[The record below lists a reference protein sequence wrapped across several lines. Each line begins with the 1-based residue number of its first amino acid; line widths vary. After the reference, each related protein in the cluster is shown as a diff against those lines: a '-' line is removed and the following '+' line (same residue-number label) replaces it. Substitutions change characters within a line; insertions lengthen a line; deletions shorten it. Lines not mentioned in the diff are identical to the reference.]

1 MSSQGFQ
8 PEAAVTAQAAS
19 MVNVSTVEGPSTSS
33 VSEPLIVASCE
44 FACLWRPWDHNL
56 LKLFLPWHQMLLEFV
71 VSLPMVSWNTSMN
84 LLPQDVANSAD
95 VASARDPEEAKKASN
110 SSFFVKFGLWNGDLM
125 ELRWIRRVVNP
136 SSGDCCNHAT
146 PLEEKS
152 VDDEP
157 LVYASKQE
165 ANIAFKELLESANV
179 EPNWSWEQ
187 AMRVIFNDKKARSK
201 DMKTHNSSYLPKTK
215 RGNKGQAS
223 RTALQA
229 GIDKLVD
236 AVGVTLGLRGRNVV
250 LDEYGSPKVVNDGV
264 TIARAIELADPME
277 NAGAALIR
285 EVASKTNDSAGD
297 GTTTASV
304 LAREIIKLGYLS
316 VTSGANPVSI
326 KKGIDKTIQGL
337 VAELEKKASV

>member
-1 MSSQGFQ
+1 
-8 PEAAVTAQAAS
+8 
-19 MVNVSTVEGPSTSS
+19 MVLG
-33 VSEPLIVASCE
+33 
-44 FACLWRPWDHNL
+44 
-56 LKLFLPWHQMLLEFV
+56 
-71 VSLPMVSWNTSMN
+71 NTSMN

-95 VASARDPEEAKKASN
+95 VASVRDPES
-110 SSFFVKFGLWNGDLM
+110 
-125 ELRWIRRVVNP
+125 
-136 SSGDCCNHAT
+136 SSGICCNHAT

-187 AMRVIFNDKKARSK
+187 AMRVIFNDKKDVK
-201 DMKTHNSSYLPKTK
+201 QHMKTHNSSYLPKTK
-215 RGNKGQAS
+215 RGNKGQGSLSNRTNQRQKLNCRPFTTRKASRFVVRANAKEIAFGQAS

-264 TIARAIELADPME
+264 TIARAIELADPMQ

-337 VAELEKKASV
+337 VAS